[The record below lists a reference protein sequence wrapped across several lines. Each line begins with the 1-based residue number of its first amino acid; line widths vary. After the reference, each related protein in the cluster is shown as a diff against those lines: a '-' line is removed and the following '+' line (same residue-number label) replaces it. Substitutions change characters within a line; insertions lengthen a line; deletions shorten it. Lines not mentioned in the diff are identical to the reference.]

1 MTDQEPDRGKRKRP
15 YRQCVI
21 CGVRKKEL
29 DSDYEDNHAKTVHKG
44 QKVAFTMVRERNQSQ
59 LPFFTKS
66 SAESRPS
73 QKLFRSDNQTD
84 AHDQDNTG
92 SCWNV
97 QTDGIER
104 VEISPVSV
112 VLELQDDED
121 EHVPIQE
128 ATVR

>member
-1 MTDQEPDRGKRKRP
+1 M
-15 YRQCVI
+15 
-21 CGVRKKEL
+21 
-29 DSDYEDNHAKTVHKG
+29 HKG

-59 LPFFTKS
+59 LAFFS

-84 AHDQDNTG
+84 VHDQDNTG

-97 QTDGIER
+97 QTAGIER

-112 VLELQDDED
+112 VLELQDDQD
-121 EHVPIQE
+121 EHFPIQE
-128 ATVR
+128 ATVC